1 LSTAWRIISAVLPSR
16 YSIDRLKCTA
26 RLRDFGAALFVA
38 FATFSAQPASAQLSP
53 GDRWYTIETPH
64 FRIHFIKALEPEA
77 RRGAVNAER
86 AFAELS
92 TQLRP
97 PGGKVDLVIADNYDY
112 VNGYATSFPTNRIVV
127 FAHPPIDAQELRNYD
142 DWSRLVITH
151 ELSHIFF
158 LDRSDGLWRIGRDVF
173 GRNPA
178 FFPNTLLPSW
188 LIEGLAVYYES
199 RLTGA
204 GRLEGPEHY
213 MIARGA
219 AEAHRFPRLSEI
231 SRVTS
236 RFPGGESVYAY
247 GGLLFDYLSRTRGPQ
262 AVQKFIDLN
271 SRRVFPLSLNARAKM
286 AFGISFENAYRDWS
300 DSLKKVASPA
310 GDPLPGWQLLTH
322 DGRNVNAPRW
332 LGDTAVVYAADNGRE
347 SPAAYIASVSGS
359 IRNIGRRNGLG
370 ANIPLGNDVLVF
382 SQPDFTDPFH
392 LRNDLYVSRDGH
404 DTQLT
409 HGARLAQPDA
419 RADGEIVAVQSI
431 PGTTRLVRVMAD
443 GKQIFPITTG
453 TAQVQWGDPRWS
465 PDGKSIAAVRVTRG
479 GLNEILILDSAGAVQ
494 RNVVSERAIV
504 ATPSWSPAGDRIYYT
519 SAQTGSM
526 QAYVASA
533 SGTDT
538 DRTLLSTSE
547 TGLFDVEPSRGGDRL
562 AAIEFKFDGYHLGYT
577 SVAPTAM
584 QRDTTV
590 SRLRASCTNCRS
602 AEVATA
608 ELNPGPA
615 HSYSPWQS
623 LAPRYWQPLL
633 TIASGSG
640 NVIGA
645 TTSGE
650 DVIGRHAYDA
660 QAGYNTKYREAELF
674 GSYVYA
680 GLGQPFIG
688 ASAQQTFD
696 HFEFINSVGDTV
708 PVSRRARIYGLSMGL
723 IRPRVRTYAS
733 LSFGAEIESR
743 DYTTSPD
750 SLRSTL
756 PPVYSQTLN
765 YPSLFA
771 SASWSNTQRPGL
783 SISRED
789 GIAVSAT
796 TRRRWLSGDASN
808 ASNSIVGVMAAYKS
822 LDLPGFSHHALALR
836 LAGATADKN
845 AISTFSVGGLS
856 GESLAIVTGI
866 SVGGDRRTFGV
877 RGFAPSAEQGTQ
889 AVGGTVEYRAP
900 IAAPSTRVPFI
911 PLMFDRISV
920 ATFADAGRAYCP
932 GGAGESVIVC
942 GNTSTS
948 MPWLASVGAE
958 ANLDTAIQYDVP
970 ARFRFGI
977 AIPLAGKAATGARAV
992 SAYLTIGE
1000 SF

>member
-1 LSTAWRIISAVLPSR
+1 LLIR
-16 YSIDRLKCTA
+16 YSIERLNHGS
-26 RLRDFGAALFVA
+26 RLRRFGAAVFVA
-38 FATFSAQPASAQLSP
+38 LATFFAPPASAQLSP

-86 AFAELS
+86 AFAELAA
-92 TQLRP
+92 QLRP
-97 PGGKVDLVIADNYDY
+97 PSGKVDLVIADNYDY

-158 LDRSDGLWRIGRDVF
+158 LDRGDGLWRIGRDVF

-213 MIARGA
+213 MIARAA
-219 AEAHRFPRLSEI
+219 AEARRFPRLSEI
-231 SRVTS
+231 SRETS

-262 AVQKFIDLN
+262 SVQKFIDLN
-271 SRRVFPLSLNARAKM
+271 STRVFPLSLNARAKM

-300 DSLKKVASPA
+300 DSLKKVASPP
-310 GDPLPGWQLLTH
+310 GDPLPGWQFLTH

-332 LGDTAVVYAADNGRE
+332 LGDTAIVYAADNGRE
-347 SPAAYIASVSGS
+347 SPAAYVASVNGN

-370 ANIPLGNDVLVF
+370 ANIPLDNDVLVF

-392 LRNDLYVSRDGH
+392 LRNDLYVSHDGH

-409 HGARLAQPDA
+409 SGARLAQPDA

-431 PGTTRLVRVMAD
+431 PGSTRLVRVTAD
-443 GKQIFPITTG
+443 GKRILPITTG
-453 TAQVQWGDPRWS
+453 TAEIQWGDPRWS
-465 PDGKSIAAVRVTRG
+465 PDGKSIAAVRVRRG
-479 GLNEILILDSAGAVQ
+479 GLNEILILDSAGVVQ
-494 RNVVSERAIV
+494 RIVVSERAIV
-504 ATPSWSPAGDRIYYT
+504 ATPSWSPRGDRIYYT

-533 SGTDT
+533 SGTDS

-562 AAIEFKFDGYHLGYT
+562 AAIEFRFDGYHLGYT
-577 SVAPTAM
+577 GVAPTSM
-584 QRDTTV
+584 PRDTIV
-590 SRLRASCTNCRS
+590 ARLRAGCTNCRA
-602 AEVATA
+602 AEIATT

-633 TIASGSG
+633 TTASGTG
-640 NVIGA
+640 NVFGA
-645 TTSGE
+645 ATSGQ
-650 DVIGRHAYDA
+650 DVVGRHAYDL
-660 QAGYNTKYREAELF
+660 QAGYNTRYRQAELF

-680 GLGQPFIG
+680 GFGQPFIG

-696 HFEFINSVGDTV
+696 HFDLVNSSGSAVGTL
-708 PVSRRARIYGLSMGL
+708 SRRARIYGLSLGF
-723 IRPRVRTYAS
+723 IRPRVRTYGA
-733 LSFGAEIESR
+733 LSFGGEVESR
-743 DYTTSPD
+743 DYTTNPD
-750 SLRSTL
+750 SLLSEL
-756 PPVYSQTLN
+756 NSIYSQTLN

-808 ASNSIVGVMAAYKS
+808 ASNSVVGVMAAYKS

-856 GESLAIVTGI
+856 GESLDIVTGI
-866 SVGGDRRTFGV
+866 AVGGDRRTFGV

-889 AVGGTVEYRAP
+889 AIGGTLEYRAP
-900 IAAPSTRVPFI
+900 IAVPSTRVPFI

-932 GGAGESVIVC
+932 GGAGESVVVC
-942 GNTSTS
+942 GNTNRS

-958 ANLDTAIQYDVP
+958 ANFDTAIQYDVP
-970 ARFRFGI
+970 ARFRFGV
-977 AIPLAGKAATGARAV
+977 AVPVAGKAAAGARNLSV
-992 SAYLTIGE
+992 YLTLGE